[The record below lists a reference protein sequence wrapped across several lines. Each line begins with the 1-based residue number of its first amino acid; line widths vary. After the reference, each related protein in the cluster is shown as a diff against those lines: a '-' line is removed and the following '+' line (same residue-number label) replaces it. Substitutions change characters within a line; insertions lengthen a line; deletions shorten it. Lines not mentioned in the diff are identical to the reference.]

1 MLKKTNVKEI
11 ETKLKKALAKLY
23 SVEIEVATDEQLY
36 NAIAAIVNDEMLE
49 LRQLGAHAVHKD
61 KKKRVYYLCMEF
73 LLGRSLR
80 NNLYNLELLEDYK
93 KVLSNYGRDMEKVFL
108 KEEDAGLGNG
118 GLGRLAACF
127 MDSLASL
134 EYPAM
139 GYCLR
144 YEYGLFRQ
152 KIVEGWQV
160 ELPDM
165 WLKGGEAWLN
175 PRYDRVF
182 QVKFGGELHEKWT
195 ENGLTIEHTGYES
208 VNAVP
213 YDLCISG
220 ANSKVIS
227 ILRTWRPRA
236 VEKFDMNSFASGNYL
251 SAMQK
256 GINADVIGKVL
267 YPADYTME
275 GKSLRLQQQYLLVS
289 ASAQDMIKS
298 HLDHYDNL
306 SNFADKVAIH
316 INDTHPAMIIPELM
330 RIFMD
335 DYNMEWDEA
344 FSIVFN
350 SVSYTNHTV
359 LSEAL
364 EVWPEVLI
372 KRLLPRVH
380 QIMQEINRRFCEH
393 IWNKYPE
400 DWGRCERMSVISY
413 DTVRMANLSIIGS
426 HKVNGVSKMHSEIL
440 KNRVFKDFY
449 EDTPDKFTNVT
460 NGIAYRRWLCQ
471 ANPGLTKLI
480 DECIGTGYKKH
491 GEKLKDFEKYAGDEG
506 VLHRI
511 SEIKKENKVNLSNY
525 INFKSGVLVDPSSIF
540 DVQVKRLHE
549 YKRQLLNVIKIL
561 TYFYE
566 LKNNPSKEFTPQ
578 TFIFGAKAAA
588 GYDMAKQ
595 IIKLIVSLGNEIE
608 KDPKLAEKIRIV
620 FMENYSVSVAEKIM
634 PAADISEQISLAG
647 KEASGTGNMKLMI
660 NGAVT
665 VGTLDGANVEIADE
679 VGKDNIYIF
688 GMNED
693 EVNERL
699 RDGYN
704 PYKYY
709 QENEL
714 LHNALDLLN
723 GEIGGNNFSN
733 MYQYLLYGNGGG
745 ADPYMCLADYS
756 DYMRV
761 CENMVKDYQNRRTW
775 NKKSVINTAGAAAF
789 TSDRSINTYA
799 KEIWNIETF

>member
-1 MLKKTNVKEI
+1 MLRKTNDKEI
-11 ETKLKKALAKLY
+11 ETKIKKALAKLY
-23 SVEIEVATDEQLY
+23 SVDIDNASDEQLY
-36 NAIAAIVNDEMLE
+36 QAVSAIINDEMLE
-49 LRQLGAHAVHKD
+49 MRQAAAHEVHTG

-73 LLGRSLR
+73 LLGRSLK
-80 NNLYNLELLEDYK
+80 NNLYNLGLMEGYERVFKRFGRSIEDIY
-93 KVLSNYGRDMEKVFL
+93 RR
-108 KEEDAGLGNG
+108 EEDAGLGNG

-134 EYPAM
+134 DYPAM

-165 WLKGGEAWLN
+165 WLKSGEVWLN
-175 PRYDRVF
+175 PRTDRVF
-182 QVKFGGELHEKWT
+182 QVKFGGQLQEKWT
-195 ENGLTIEHTGYES
+195 EDGLKVELVNYDS
-208 VNAVP
+208 VDAVP
-213 YDLCISG
+213 YDICISG
-220 ANSKVIS
+220 AKSKGIS

-236 VEKFDMNSFASGNYL
+236 VTKFDMNSFASGNYL
-251 SAMQK
+251 TAMQK

-298 HLDHYDNL
+298 HLDHYDSL

-335 DYNMEWDEA
+335 IYDYEWDEA
-344 FSIVFN
+344 FEIVRN

-359 LSEAL
+359 LAEAL
-364 EVWPEVLI
+364 EVWPEELI
-372 KRLLPRVH
+372 QRLLPRIH

-393 IWNKYPE
+393 IWNKFPD

-413 DTVRMANLSIIGS
+413 DSVRMANLSVIGS
-426 HKVNGVSKMHSEIL
+426 HKVNGVSAMHSEIL

-449 EDTPDKFTNVT
+449 EDEPGKFTNVT

-471 ANPGLTKLI
+471 SNPLLTSLI
-480 DECIGTGYKKH
+480 DECIGTGYKKD
-491 GEKLKDFEKYAGDEG
+491 GDKLRDFGRFVKDEG
-506 VLHRI
+506 VLHRLG
-511 SEIKKENKVNLSNY
+511 EIKLENKKNLASY
-525 INFKSGVLVDPSSIF
+525 IYKSTGVSIDPTSIF

-561 TYFYE
+561 TFYNTI
-566 LKNNPSKEFTPQ
+566 KNNPEAEFIPQ

-595 IIKLIVSLGNEIE
+595 IIKLIVSLGEEID
-608 KDPKLAEKIRIV
+608 KDPRISEKIKIV

-665 VGTLDGANVEIADE
+665 IGTLDGANVEMAE
-679 VGKDNIYIF
+679 KVGRDNIYIF

-693 EVNERL
+693 DVNETL
-699 RDGYN
+699 RNGYN
-704 PYKYY
+704 PYKFY
-709 QENEL
+709 QENEML
-714 LHNALDLLN
+714 KGALDLLN
-723 GEIGGNNFSN
+723 GEIGGNNFSHI
-733 MYQYLLYGNGGG
+733 YRYLLFGDGKE
-745 ADPYMCLADYS
+745 ADPYMALADYS
-756 DYMRV
+756 DYIRTYR
-761 CENMVKDYQNRRTW
+761 NMTEDYMSRKSW
-775 NKKSVINTAGAAAF
+775 NEKSLVNIAGAAAF
-789 TSDRSINTYA
+789 TSDRAIKEYA
-799 KEIWNIETF
+799 NEIWKIKPI